1 MVRKGQTLGW
11 TNERKRSAL
20 RKEAMSEKIRLV
32 EIDGDVTIDASAKSS
47 LLDPLVVV
55 WSIGAER
62 VETRHLDRAI
72 CKIGLDTKEVNF
84 MRIEDEPTIDQLK
97 EVRLEQRGNAI
108 VRVGVFPR
116 EVRKVLD
123 STKIGALDQIETGRD
138 FPSIIEEMDWQN
150 HVDGQRH
157 SD

>member
-1 MVRKGQTLGW
+1 M
-11 TNERKRSAL
+11 
-20 RKEAMSEKIRLV
+20 V

-47 LLDPLVVV
+47 LLDPLVAV
-55 WSIGAER
+55 WSIGADR
-62 VETRHLDRAI
+62 VKTRHLDRAI

-108 VRVGVFPR
+108 VRVGVFPDD
-116 EVRKVLD
+116 VKKVLD
-123 STKIGALDQIETGRD
+123 STEIGALDQIETGRD
-138 FPSIIEEMDWQN
+138 FPSVIEEIDWQN

>member
-1 MVRKGQTLGW
+1 MG
-11 TNERKRSAL
+11 
-20 RKEAMSEKIRLV
+20 
-32 EIDGDVTIDASAKSS
+32 
-47 LLDPLVVV
+47 P
-55 WSIGAER
+55 
-62 VETRHLDRAI
+62 
-72 CKIGLDTKEVNF
+72 KEVNF
-84 MRIEDEPTIDQLK
+84 MRIENEPSVDQLK
-97 EVRLEQRGNAI
+97 EIRLEEWGNAI